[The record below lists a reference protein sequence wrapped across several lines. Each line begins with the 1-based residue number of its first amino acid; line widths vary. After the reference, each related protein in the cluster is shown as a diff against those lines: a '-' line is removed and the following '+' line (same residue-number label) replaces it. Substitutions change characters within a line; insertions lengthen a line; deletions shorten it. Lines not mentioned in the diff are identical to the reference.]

1 MTSHYKICKRC
12 VMDTSDT
19 EITFDAEGYCNHC
32 KKAISTLSTAV
43 PHGEKA
49 QLALSNMID
58 KLHAAGE
65 GKPYDCLIGLSG
77 GVDSSYLAYK
87 CKEWNLRPLLFHVD
101 GGWNTPQSEHN
112 VQAIA
117 DYLGYPL
124 ERYVVNWD
132 EMRDLQRAF
141 LLSGVPNQDIP
152 QDHLFFAMLFKM
164 AQKYKI
170 PYWLCGFNYISES
183 ILPRTWSGYA
193 MDSTHLLAIHQQYGK
208 QALNTYP
215 ILSFEDYCKYYLNIG
230 EQDVIRIDPLNFMDY
245 NPLTARKELKE
256 KCGWQD
262 YGSKH
267 GESVFTR
274 FFQNYFL
281 PKRFGYDKRRAH
293 LSSLIVSQCIS
304 RENALSI
311 LNTTPSSYNEID
323 NDKNFILQKLG
334 FSEKEFSNIINL
346 PLKKHTDYPT
356 SDKKIKKIK
365 KKQRFCKAWNLI
377 KEGKISVLIEKS
389 KNIIQDK

>member
-1 MTSHYKICKRC
+1 MYKICKRC
-12 VMDTSDT
+12 VMDTSDPD
-19 EITFDAEGYCNHC
+19 IKFDEYGFCNHC
-32 KKAISTLSTAV
+32 TSAIS
-43 PHGEKA
+43 
-49 QLALSNMID
+49 ALKNLTFSGDEAKKRLCENID
-58 KLHAAGE
+58 KIREE
-65 GKPYDCLIGLSG
+65 GKNNKYDCLIGLSG

-152 QDHLFFAMLFKM
+152 QDHLFFAVLFGIAK
-164 AQKYKI
+164 KYNI
-170 PYWLCGFNYISES
+170 SYWLCGFNYISES
-183 ILPRTWSGYA
+183 ILPQSWGGYA
-193 MDSTHLLAIHQQYGK
+193 MDALHLTTIHQRFGSRELK
-208 QALNTYP
+208 TYP
-215 ILSFEDYCKYYLNIG
+215 ILPLEDYRRYYLKIG
-230 EQDVIRIDPLNFMDY
+230 KQDITRIDPLNFMTY
-245 NPLTARKELKE
+245 NPLAARQELTE
-256 KCGWQD
+256 KCSWQD

-281 PKRFGYDKRRAH
+281 PARFGYDKRRAH

-304 RENALSI
+304 REQALAQLEEPLYNPRQLEEDKSAI
-311 LNTTPSSYNEID
+311 LS
-323 NDKNFILQKLG
+323 KLG
-334 FSEKEFSNIINL
+334 FTEEEFASIMSL
-346 PLKKHTDYPT
+346 PFHKHTDYPT
-356 SDKKIKKIK
+356 SIDHMTKKDKLYSQFKTFY
-365 KKQRFCKAWNLI
+365 RLT
-377 KEGKISVLIEKS
+377 KEGNFSE
-389 KNIIQDK
+389 IIQKVKNKF